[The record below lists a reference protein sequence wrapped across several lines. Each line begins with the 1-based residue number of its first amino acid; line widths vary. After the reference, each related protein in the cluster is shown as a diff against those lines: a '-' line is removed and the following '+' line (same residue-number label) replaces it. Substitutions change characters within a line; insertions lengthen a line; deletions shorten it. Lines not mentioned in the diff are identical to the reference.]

1 MLDRNTLGVIC
12 FNIKWVAIKL
22 EELVSEFSGKSVE
35 NIFMLLQKK
44 RYKHSVLVVVN
55 CSENRGKSMEVH
67 TSA

>member
-35 NIFMLLQKK
+35 ISLCCDKK
-44 RYKHSVLVVVN
+44 KYKLSVLVVVN